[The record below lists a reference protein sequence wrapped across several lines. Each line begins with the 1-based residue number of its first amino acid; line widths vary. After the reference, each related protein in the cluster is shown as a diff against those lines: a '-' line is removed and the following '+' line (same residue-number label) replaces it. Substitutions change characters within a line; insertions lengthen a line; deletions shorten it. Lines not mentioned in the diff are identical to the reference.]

1 MTLRFD
7 PTQSVEEVQA
17 ALRNAAETAWGA
29 DALPEIELSL
39 EIAARALWRVSQ
51 EPLEPSDVEP

>member
-17 ALRNAAETAWGA
+17 ALRSAAEAAWGTS
-29 DALPEIELSL
+29 ALPKVESAVEKS
-39 EIAARALWRVSQ
+39 AQDLWRIGQ
-51 EPLEPSDVEP
+51 EPLEPTGVEP

>member
-17 ALRNAAETAWGA
+17 ALRRAAEAAWGA
-29 DALPEIELSL
+29 DALPEMEPAFELS
-39 EIAARALWRVSQ
+39 AQALWRISQ
-51 EPLEPSDVEP
+51 EPLEPTDVEP

>member
-17 ALRNAAETAWGA
+17 ALSGAAVAAWGA
-29 DALPEIELSL
+29 SVLPEIEPVL
-39 EIAARALWRVSQ
+39 EMSAQALWRVCQ
-51 EPLEPSDVEP
+51 EPLEPTAVEP

>member
-17 ALRNAAETAWGA
+17 ALRSAAEVAWGA
-29 DALPEIELSL
+29 DALPEIEPSL
-39 EIAARALWRVSQ
+39 AISARAIWRISQ
-51 EPLEPSDVEP
+51 VPLEPTDVEP

>member
-29 DALPEIELSL
+29 DALPEIEPSL
-39 EIAARALWRVSQ
+39 EISARALWRVSQ